1 VSNALTDAVLRSLKP
16 PMSGRLEIADAASRG
31 LRFRVTPN
39 AEKSFSFRFR
49 EPTTGRWE
57 RVPIGRYPDVSL
69 RDARARAD
77 ELRREVAAGRNPAEH
92 RRSAGARTF
101 AKLADRYLVEHARR
115 FKRSADADERMLRK
129 HVLPLWARRDHT
141 MLGRGDLIE
150 LVEGIITDG
159 KPIAANRV
167 QALVSGWATV
177 ATEPAIV
184 VMCHCTQCQR
194 RSGVPL
200 TVNTYFK
207 KDDVKLAGDFRIF
220 ERPAPE
226 GRKVYNYFCPTCG
239 TTLGWRG
246 DVRPDVIGVAAGCF
260 ADKSLPTP
268 SVSIWEETMHPWIKL
283 PEGMQH
289 FPQAR

>member
-1 VSNALTDAVLRSLKP
+1 MVEWSAFRDQKATTNLVMRRRRWRRAVEHHRGGEVSWSYAILDNWNALLARS
-16 PMSGRLEIADAASRG
+16 S
-31 LRFRVTPN
+31 
-39 AEKSFSFRFR
+39 
-49 EPTTGRWE
+49 
-57 RVPIGRYPDVSL
+57 
-69 RDARARAD
+69 
-77 ELRREVAAGRNPAEH
+77 
-92 RRSAGARTF
+92 
-101 AKLADRYLVEHARR
+101 
-115 FKRSADADERMLRK
+115 
-129 HVLPLWARRDHT
+129 
-141 MLGRGDLIE
+141 
-150 LVEGIITDG
+150 
-159 KPIAANRV
+159 
-167 QALVSGWATV
+167 ATV
-177 ATEPAIV
+177 AAEPAIV
-184 VMCHCTQCQR
+184 VMGHRTQCQR

-207 KDDVKLAGDFRIF
+207 KDDVKLAGDLF